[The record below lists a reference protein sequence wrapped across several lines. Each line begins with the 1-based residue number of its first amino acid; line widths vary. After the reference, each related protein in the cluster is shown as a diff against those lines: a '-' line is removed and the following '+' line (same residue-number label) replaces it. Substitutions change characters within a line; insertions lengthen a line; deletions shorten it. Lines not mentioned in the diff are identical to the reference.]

1 MQEIGICGIIRGV
14 TQRNA
19 ANLWRLSPPLSGHT
33 YTRSLTLADLL
44 VQLKRPNFIV
54 ERTCLARRQAIE
66 AAIGKLERKLKKE
79 KQINRQFEISGE
91 IRKLK
96 AEFNSIH
103 S

>member
-1 MQEIGICGIIRGV
+1 MSCEGRA
-14 TQRNA
+14 T
-19 ANLWRLSPPLSGHT
+19 
-33 YTRSLTLADLL
+33 
-44 VQLKRPNFIV
+44 
-54 ERTCLARRQAIE
+54 AIE
-66 AAIGKLERKLKKE
+66 AAIGKLERELKKE

>member
-1 MQEIGICGIIRGV
+1 MELDFASQSLDALYLSLMQ
-14 TQRNA
+14 Q
-19 ANLWRLSPPLSGHT
+19 LSEGMFAVDSGA
-33 YTRSLTLADLL
+33 SVADA
-44 VQLKRPNFIV
+44 KAKN
-54 ERTCLARRQAIE
+54 ARRQAIE
-66 AAIGKLERKLKKE
+66 AAIGKLERELKKE